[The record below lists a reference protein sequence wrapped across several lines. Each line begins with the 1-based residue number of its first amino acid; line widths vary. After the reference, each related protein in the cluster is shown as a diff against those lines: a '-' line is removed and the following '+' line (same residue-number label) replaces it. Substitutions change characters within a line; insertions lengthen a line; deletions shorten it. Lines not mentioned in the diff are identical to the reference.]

1 MDKIIDKLA
10 QKIEVK
16 DMIKINNEP
25 EESRLSDTMHTE
37 SVKVYRNV
45 QALLEKQTEDISE
58 KIDSIFSEIKNLKT
72 SNVNYTWIL
81 ILLIANLSLGITILI
96 LLFS

>member
-58 KIDSIFSEIKNLKT
+58 KIDSISSEIKNLKT